1 MMKEIKTELEQ
12 SIDKIIEKA
21 RKTSNT
27 FILDTAKLIKSELSR
42 NKYSE
47 NPISE
52 LEVLQ
57 QMAKTRTKTIA
68 IYDKAGRYDLR
79 DKDAK
84 ELDLIQ
90 EFIPKEPSEQEIEE
104 LIAELMEAITLT
116 EWANGEG
123 YDIDINGKLITLSDS
138 ELEAINYL
146 TLTLRYKNNG

>member
-1 MMKEIKTELEQ
+1 MMKENKTEIENRTKLEQ
-12 SIDKIIEKA
+12 NIDEIIEKA

-27 FILDTAKLIKSELSR
+27 FILETAKLIKSELSR

-47 NPISE
+47 KPLSE

-84 ELDLIQ
+84 ELGLIQ
-90 EFIPKEPSEQEIEE
+90 EFIPKEPSEQELKEFITE
-104 LIAELMEAITLT
+104 LIEHTILTIKDTKDVIAEVQNSFPTAQKGTIVRIFKSLL
-116 EWANGEG
+116 
-123 YDIDINGKLITLSDS
+123 
-138 ELEAINYL
+138 
-146 TLTLRYKNNG
+146 